1 MRCRAVWFVVVPIVG
16 CTDSSS
22 RAAKTDTATTPRDSA
37 VEWARA
43 VDRRADSTHKR
54 EFTFPARSAEGGVG
68 RFYQLD
74 DGAIRIDVDDLGEMG
89 RSLERF
95 YARGASLRLAV
106 QLGERYDAPMSG
118 NVVKTTVDSTWFAAD
133 TAVRW
138 RDSLGVVRVA
148 PDTLLAARGRALLAE
163 YQWASRMAGAV
174 GRAQR

>member
-1 MRCRAVWFVVVPIVG
+1 VRRRAVGFVVVAIVA

-22 RAAKTDTATTPRDSA
+22 RAARTDTATPPRDST

-43 VDRRADSTHKR
+43 VDSLADSTHER
-54 EFTFPARSAEGGVG
+54 EFKFPPRSAEGGVG
-68 RFYQLD
+68 RFYQLGD
-74 DGAIRIDVDDLGEMG
+74 SALRIDIDDLGEMG

-95 YARGASLRLAV
+95 YARGATLRLAV
-106 QLGERYDAPMSG
+106 KLGERYDAPMSG

-138 RDSLGVVRVA
+138 RDSLGVVRVG